1 MSRPLAVVVMWICF
15 QPAVVAAGVKLSS
28 PDTSIL
34 LALYVGAMSV
44 YCSLPG
50 AALVFRLRP
59 WVNNAD
65 NVGES
70 DRKAVLRVLR
80 AAVPLSA
87 LSTALLG
94 LFSANGLP
102 TGLSSAGGLE
112 RNGDLLLFAFRGAFA
127 LVAVIAAAISYAIVW
142 LLIRKPARTPS

>member
-1 MSRPLAVVVMWICF
+1 MSKHVRVVVIWICF
-15 QPAVVAAGVKLSS
+15 QPAVVAAGVKLCS
-28 PDTSIL
+28 PDTGML
-34 LALYVGAMSV
+34 LALYVGAISV

-50 AALVFRLRP
+50 AALVSRLKP
-59 WVNNAD
+59 CANNAD

-102 TGLSSAGGLE
+102 TGLSSADGLE
-112 RNGDLLLFAFRGAFA
+112 RNGDLLLPAFRGALA
-127 LVAVIAAAISYAIVW
+127 LVAVIAAAISYVIVW
-142 LLIRKPARTPS
+142 LLIRKPARTAS